1 MIDPKTFLNFLKS
14 RRSIRNFEEKE
25 IEDEHLKMI
34 LEAGRWAPSASNRQP
49 WQFIVIKNWDIL
61 EKISKEAVYGGFL
74 RKAPLAI
81 AIIGKIS
88 ENPNWYIQDTS
99 LVSMN
104 MMLMAWSLGIGSCWI
119 GTMNR
124 EKVKQILGLTED
136 DFLLT
141 VLPFGHIKGRI
152 PNPPPRKN
160 LAEITRELI

>member
-14 RRSIRNFEEKE
+14 RRSIRNFEGRK

-49 WQFIVIKNWDIL
+49 WQFIIIKNKDIL
-61 EKISKEAVYGGFL
+61 EKISKEAVYGSFL

-81 AIIGKIS
+81 AIVGKIS

-99 LVSMN
+99 LASMN

-141 VLPFGHIKGRI
+141 VLPFGYIKGRI